1 MKIKDFLKDNK
12 ISIGDNVRFLLE
24 KLGKE
29 YLENDLEL
37 KLGEPAKMSK
47 SKANTIDPALAIEKY
62 GADTI
67 RLYILFAAPPEQDFE
82 WIETSIEG
90 VHRFLKR
97 IYNFVS
103 MNISILKAKYNE
115 ETKNKDLYYE
125 INRCI
130 QRYRKDLEK
139 YQFNT
144 MIASLMELFNY
155 LSDFEPKTEEDKSTL
170 KIGVL
175 TLLTLLY
182 PMAPHIAS
190 ELLEMIGYEDDITLP
205 EVDESALVKD
215 KIEIPVQISGKVRS
229 IVVVPSG
236 ADEKTVLKIAMQ
248 DEKIKRHVDGKQIK
262 KIIFIKDKLINIVI

>member
-1 MKIKDFLKDNK
+1 MKIKDFLKENK
-12 ISIGDNVRFLLE
+12 ISFGDNVRFLLE

-29 YLENDLEL
+29 HLESQIEA

-47 SKANTIDPALAIEKY
+47 SKANTVDPATAIEKY

-90 VHRFLKR
+90 IHRFLR
-97 IYNFVS
+97 RLYNFVIS
-103 MNISILKAKYNE
+103 NLSILKAQYKE
-115 ETKNKDLYYE
+115 QTKTKELYYE

-155 LSDFEPKTEEDKSTL
+155 LSDFKPKTEEDKYTL
-170 KIGVL
+170 KLGVL
-175 TLLTLLY
+175 TLLKLLY
-182 PMAPHIAS
+182 PMAPHLAS
-190 ELLEMIGYEDDITLP
+190 ELLEMIEHNERIMLP
-205 EVDESALVKD
+205 ELDESALIRD
-215 KIEIPVQISGKVRS
+215 SIEIPVQISGKVRS
-229 IVVVPSG
+229 VISIPSG
-236 ADEKTVLKIAMQ
+236 ADEKTALEIAML
-248 DEKIKRHVDGKQIK
+248 DEKIKKYVDGKEIRK
-262 KIIFIKDKLINIVI
+262 VVFVKDKLLNIVI